1 MSKLKVD
8 ELRSADRSV
17 SDSANLT
24 LADDGSTTI
33 TTVNQASKIVSAIDT
48 FHCATTAITQTLTAI
63 LFNPAT
69 NTFYTPVSGIVTRDA
84 SDYDFA
90 FTQTGVYQVYYQI
103 PFSDNEAEKKIR
115 IRVYS
120 TTDGSVPQ
128 YSGGNIAY
136 VDEVNNSDIG
146 GSSTTSLF
154 ISGHFV
160 LNISSTNTR
169 IKVFGDCD
177 GNSNQAITVS
187 TTYLH
192 SYVQFTKIGAS
203 I

>member
-17 SDSANLT
+17 SSTANIT

-33 TTVNQASKIVSAIDT
+33 TTVNQASKIISGIDT
-48 FHCATTAITQTLTAI
+48 FHCATSSISSSLTGI

-69 NTFYTPVSGIVTRDA
+69 NTFYTPVSGLVTRDA

-103 PFSDNEAEKKIR
+103 PFSDVDAERR
-115 IRVYS
+115 IRLRVWA
-120 TTDGSVPQ
+120 TTDGSVPT
-128 YSGGNIAY
+128 SSSTIIY
-136 VDEVNNSDIG
+136 VNEVNNSDVG
-146 GSSTTSLF
+146 GSVTTSTF
-154 ISGHFV
+154 ISGSFA
-160 LNISSTNTR
+160 LNISSTDTR
-169 IKVFGDCD
+169 IKFFTDTEQGSTQD
-177 GNSNQAITVS
+177 IPIS

-192 SYVQFTKIGAS
+192 SYVQFTKIGAN

>member
-17 SDSANLT
+17 SDSANIT

-33 TTVNQASKIVSAIDT
+33 TTVNQASKIISGIDT
-48 FHCATTAITQTLTAI
+48 FHCATSSIASSLTGI

-69 NTFYTPVSGIVTRDA
+69 NTFYTPVSGIVTRNA
-84 SDYDFA
+84 SDYDFE
-90 FTQTGVYQVYYQI
+90 FTSTGIYQVYYQI
-103 PFSDNEAEKKIR
+103 PFSDVDAERR
-115 IRVYS
+115 IRLRVWA
-120 TTDGSVPQ
+120 TTDASVPT
-128 YSGGNIAY
+128 SSDTLIY
-136 VDEVNNSDIG
+136 VNEVNNSDVG
-146 GSSTTSLF
+146 GSVTTSVF
-154 ISGHFV
+154 ISGTFV

-169 IKVFGDCD
+169 IKFFADSEGSSQDIV
-177 GNSNQAITVS
+177 IS

-192 SYVQFTKIGAS
+192 SYVQFTKIGAN

>member
-17 SDSANLT
+17 SDSANIT

-33 TTVNQASKIVSAIDT
+33 TTVNQASKIVSGIDT
-48 FHCATTAITQTLTAI
+48 FHCATSSISGTLTGL

-103 PFSDNEAEKKIR
+103 PFSDVDPER
-115 IRVYS
+115 RVRFRAWA
-120 TTDGSVPQ
+120 TTDASVPT
-128 YSGGNIAY
+128 SSSTLIY
-136 VDEVNNSDIG
+136 VNEVSNSDIG
-146 GSSTTSLF
+146 ASNPTSLF
-154 ISGHFV
+154 ISGSFV

-169 IKVFGDCD
+169 IKFFVDSEGSTQDVV
-177 GNSNQAITVS
+177 IS

-192 SYVQFTKIGAS
+192 AYVQFTKIGNN